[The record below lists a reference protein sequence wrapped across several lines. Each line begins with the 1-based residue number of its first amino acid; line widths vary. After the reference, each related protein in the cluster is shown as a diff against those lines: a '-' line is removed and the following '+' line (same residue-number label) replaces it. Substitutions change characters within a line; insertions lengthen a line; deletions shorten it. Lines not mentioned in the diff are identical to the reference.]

1 MINTSADIAGA
12 PGIASYPV
20 VNAQINGS
28 TNSSL
33 ADAADAANFQH
44 ILDKLAVQAQQAK
57 NSTQTQ
63 ATNFAMTK
71 ASGWTSN
78 ASSAATT
85 TADASTSTTTTS
97 SSGNAHSFKNFMKN
111 VWDVVNPL
119 QHIPV
124 VSAIYRHAT
133 GDTISDGAHFAGDAL
148 YGGVIGGAIS
158 MADIAFKKVT
168 GNDAGETVIA
178 SLTGKGSSSS
188 SSDTIVA
195 QNNLPQITP
204 ASGGQT
210 TTPATANIQAVA
222 GKKIIWSNTAS
233 SSFNSSGASAGTSTS
248 PLFPPSGTIGAG
260 SAAPSTS
267 AQPAL
272 QANSAA
278 STGTIQT
285 QEAPAGT
292 ARTAASPE
300 LIASRM
306 MDGLQKYTQMK
317 QQALNPQL
325 SGLY

>member
-1 MINTSADIAGA
+1 MINTSSDIAGA
-12 PGIASYPV
+12 PGIASYHL
-20 VNAQINGS
+20 VNSQIN
-28 TNSSL
+28 SS
-33 ADAADAANFQH
+33 ARDAADAANFQH
-44 ILDKLAVQAQQAK
+44 ILDKLAAQAQQAK
-57 NSTQTQ
+57 SSTQTQ

-78 ASSAATT
+78 ASSAATA
-85 TADASTSTTTTS
+85 TADSSTSASIASAS
-97 SSGNAHSFKNFMKN
+97 SNTHSFKSFMKN
-111 VWDVVNPL
+111 LWDVVNPL

-158 MADIAFKKVT
+158 MADIAFKKTT

-178 SLTGKGSSSS
+178 SLTGKGHSPSP
-188 SSDTIVA
+188 SDTMVA

-204 ASGGQT
+204 ASGGQA
-210 TTPATANIQAVA
+210 TTPAATASIQAVA
-222 GKKIIWSNTAS
+222 GKQIIWSNTAS
-233 SSFNSSGASAGTSTS
+233 SSFNNSSSSSAGTSTS
-248 PLFPPSGTIGAG
+248 PLFPPSGTIGGG
-260 SAAPSTS
+260 SANPSIP
-267 AQPAL
+267 AQPTL

-292 ARTAASPE
+292 ARKAVSPE

-306 MDGLQKYTQMK
+306 MDGLQKYTQM
-317 QQALNPQL
+317 QQQDMNPQL